1 MRWIIGDVHGMRA
14 ALERLLDAVG
24 RVDSAARF
32 YFVGDYVN
40 RGPDARGVIEL
51 LLSLPNARFV
61 RGNHDDIFDRVVNG
75 ESYADAAENDRMLA
89 FQWFMDH
96 GLDQT
101 FVSYGVEYAQ
111 LAVCSRRGETARLE
125 EIVRAVPEAHRRFV
139 RGLPGVIEDEDLFV
153 AHAKWDPFES
163 DRMPNLTAHLDRD
176 PLLRHRLLWGRYSDE
191 EVEGAKGWRRTG
203 FFGHTPV
210 YAYAASQR
218 TGELLMLPIAGPKM
232 VLVDTG
238 GALNKSGRLTAFCAE
253 ERTFIQV
260 DHHAKLVEVGP
271 A

>member
-1 MRWIIGDVHGMRA
+1 MRE
-14 ALERLLDAVG
+14 ALERLLEAVG
-24 RVDSAARF
+24 RVDSSPRF

-40 RGPDARGVIEL
+40 RGPDAKGVLDL
-51 LLSLPNARFV
+51 LTSLPNARFV

-75 ESYADAAENDRMLA
+75 QSYAEAAENNRMLA

-101 FVSYGVEYAQ
+101 FVSYGSDYAT
-111 LAVCSRRGETARLE
+111 LSTCVRRGELRRLE
-125 EIVRAVPEAHRRFV
+125 DVVAAVPESHRRFV
-139 RGLPGVIEDEDLFV
+139 RELPAVIEDDDLFV

-163 DRMPNLTAHLDRD
+163 DTLPNLAAHLERD
-176 PLLRHRLLWGRYSDE
+176 AFARHRLLWGRYSDE

-238 GALNKSGRLTAFCAE
+238 GALNKNGRLTAFCAE

-260 DHHAKLVEVGP
+260 DHWAKLIEVGP
-271 A
+271 L